1 MGKRKELADE
11 LSRCILWVGVANFLF
26 CPVILLWQILY
37 LFFSYAE
44 LIKREPGSL
53 GSRCWSLYGKM
64 YLRHFN
70 ELDHEMNARLNRA
83 YRPAAKYMDSFTS
96 PLLTIVAE
104 SVAFKFCVHLIRK
117 IFYRNVGFV
126 AGSIGAVLMVLTV
139 IDEDVITVEHVLLLM
154 TACSV
159 IYVVCR

>member
-1 MGKRKELADE
+1 MTKTGGPWAPFENNWHLKEDYKKVGKRKELADE

-70 ELDHEMNARLNRA
+70 ELDHEMYARLNRA

-96 PLLTIVAE
+96 PLLTIIAE
-104 SVAFKFCVHLIRK
+104 SVAK
-117 IFYRNVGFV
+117 NVV
-126 AGSIGAVLMVLTV
+126 DKHEI
-139 IDEDVITVEHVLLLM
+139 
-154 TACSV
+154 
-159 IYVVCR
+159 